1 MKLPET
7 SFRKVDGESGWGMR
21 KTAVEGEISGKNDPQ
36 KLEAG
41 KPVSGVEEFRKP
53 TARWTLNRV

>member
-1 MKLPET
+1 MQL
-7 SFRKVDGESGWGMR
+7 WGSELWSTQIASR
-21 KTAVEGEISGKNDPQ
+21 ARVEGEKNVPK

-41 KPVSGVEEFRKP
+41 QPALGVEEFRKP